1 MALIGGA
8 THVIQW
14 LVQRV
19 ANPRGG
25 ANPIKPV
32 VVRIAVCRSEEGRG
46 GKGGRFRGAPYNLKK
61 KKHRRTRGISYAIRT
76 RARLRNAQA
85 CTGPSDPHPPP
96 VIAH

>member
-1 MALIGGA
+1 MALMGRA

-32 VVRIAVCRSEEGRG
+32 VVRIVVCNS
-46 GKGGRFRGAPYNLKK
+46 
-61 KKHRRTRGISYAIRT
+61 TT
-76 RARLRNAQA
+76 
-85 CTGPSDPHPPP
+85 
-96 VIAH
+96 